1 MFLNWKWF
9 SKNSKIIKIPH
20 FSWLLTLDLYI
31 YDGVALDAF
40 VLDMKTLSWAATP
53 SHADLSPKFARRT
66 FLVNLQRGLPA
77 ISGVPCGNRHR
88 GEVDLVILYTGA
100 PFVWW
105 IYHSFIVSLTHI
117 PLFRWGSRLP
127 AIFLHRFRPLLNSS
141 RHRTSS
147 GQPHPSSARRRPWPV
162 ALCCPVPRPC
172 SRACRH
178 GCRRPVCMRACSGQQ
193 PPAKPAPVQ
202 RAAAVGLSAT
212 AAPLAGWQAKAEPPS
227 LPCTAAADSHV
238 CTYVNER

>member
-1 MFLNWKWF
+1 MQIGCWSLEKLGF
-9 SKNSKIIKIPH
+9 
-20 FSWLLTLDLYI
+20 
-31 YDGVALDAF
+31 
-40 VLDMKTLSWAATP
+40 
-53 SHADLSPKFARRT
+53 RRT
-66 FLVNLQRGLPA
+66 LRRAFPA
-77 ISGVPCGNRHR
+77 KPSRSDENHHHQK
-88 GEVDLVILYTGA
+88 VDLVILYTGA

-117 PLFRWGSRLP
+117 PLFRWGSPLP
-127 AIFLHRFRPLLNSS
+127 ALFLHRFRPLLNSS

-178 GCRRPVCMRACSGQQ
+178 GRRRPVCMRACSGQQ
-193 PPAKPAPVQ
+193 PPAEPAPVQ

-212 AAPLAGWQAKAEPPS
+212 AAPLAGRQAKAEPPS